1 MKKYKFKKNFFSA
14 GSLFDAVMWQSY
26 TKRRAFPI

>member
-1 MKKYKFKKNFFSA
+1 MKKYKFKKKFSA